1 MKMKL
6 SRAIAFVLCP
16 MLAMADVTLSEN
28 VTLTADADWRS
39 QGVVTVPSGVTVD
52 VNGHTLWLAGLAGG
66 GSFTSSVASAP
77 FVSLTSSGTGASVPD
92 SSCLFSGTKAS
103 DAFTSTKRAI
113 FNVPSL
119 SYESPLCIDY
129 DFGTATAVNMYRLT
143 NHNDN
148 LANERAPRNWTFH
161 GSADGHN
168 WTLLDTRENEI
179 GWKNGEVRA
188 YVFSNTTAYRHYR
201 IRFTE
206 TELTTATYLQFR
218 SLEYGHVGNQLRLD
232 AANAAGFSTSSI
244 SVSSDVDV
252 ILHGCG
258 AIPFSL
264 DLRGLGKLTLD
275 GTLDLAGFLI
285 KVDAIDGVGTVTT
298 SGEVPDGTTP
308 LTGSGTY
315 SACKDDGT
323 DLSSSFSSSYPL
335 SYAFDDNASTDAL
348 IENSDGFS
356 VNIDYDFETPTPVN
370 RYTVAIG
377 TTDILKKRA
386 PRTWKIYGS
395 NDGVTWTELDSR
407 DVEVSSYMVSY
418 GPRGDFSFGNDTAYR
433 YYRFAFINA
442 GNAIS
447 GNHGA
452 NKELAELEYY
462 YKGEGNYIAVE
473 NAGLASSDA
482 SSISLL
488 NGVEICNAEDIT
500 LADTLSLPGFS
511 VKGVIDLNGHDLT
524 LRLAGLTQLAG
535 EGTITDSSTATGR
548 LHVAVAS
555 GTEKNMGVSL
565 TGGLRLVKEGTGKL
579 VMTKGAQSYSGGTEV
594 SAGTLAFGVV
604 GSSLPLGV
612 SKSEVLVAKDGTFDL
627 NGFKDMDT
635 YLFTLAG
642 GTIGNYGAD
651 LSYDAYK
658 SLTQLKLTAD
668 STFSVSKQVL
678 FGFSDDD
685 TSSNDDAVLD
695 LGGHTLSVGIASGSI
710 LRVYN
715 ATALNGKI
723 EAAGHGQLLVGGTYG
738 LLATNVDFAVSSDL
752 RVAMAMQVRDYEP
765 RHTGN
770 LNASSHGVLN
780 VYGTFIPTSDYF
792 YGCTMMDGST
802 IDLSSRANAL
812 SLTSA
817 GTAGQTNITFEAN
830 ATVAVKLG
838 ERRVSRSAPIV
849 TWTEE
854 TKPSNLSSLKFVR
867 PDDTRI
873 YCISVQSGGLYY
885 AGAGLMIIFQ

>member
-6 SRAIAFVLCP
+6 IRAFAFVLCP
-16 MLAMADVTLSEN
+16 MLAMADVTLSED

-52 VNGHTLWLAGLAGG
+52 VNGHTLLLAGLAGG

-77 FVSLTSSGTGASVPD
+77 FASLTSSGTGASVPD
-92 SSCLFSGTKAS
+92 SSYLFDNTTAS

-113 FNVPSL
+113 FSVPSL
-119 SYESPLCIDY
+119 SDESPLCIDY

-143 NHNDN
+143 NHDYNK
-148 LANERAPRNWTFH
+148 ANERVPSSWTIL
-161 GSADGHN
+161 GSADGQN

-179 GWKNGEVRA
+179 GWKYGEVRT
-188 YVFSNTTAYRHYR
+188 YVLCNTTAYRHYR

-206 TELTTATYLQFR
+206 TALTTSTYVQFR

-232 AANAAGFSTSSI
+232 AANTAGFSTSSI

-298 SGEVPDGTTP
+298 SGVVPDGTTP

-323 DLSSSFSSSYPL
+323 DLSSSFNDSKPL
-335 SYAFDDNASTDAL
+335 SYAFDDDTSTDAL
-348 IENSDGFS
+348 IQNSDGFS
-356 VNIDYDFETPTPVN
+356 VNIDYDFGTPTPVN

-377 TTDILKKRA
+377 TTATLKARA
-386 PRTWKIYGS
+386 PRTWKICGS
-395 NDGVTWTELDSR
+395 NDGVTWTELDSQNVL
-407 DVEVSSYMVSY
+407 DSPGQVTY
-418 GPRGDFSFGNDTAYR
+418 GPLGDFSFDNDTAYR

-442 GNAIS
+442 GNANP
-447 GNHGA
+447 GKHGG

-462 YKGEGNYIAVE
+462 YKGEGSYIAVA
-473 NAGLASSDA
+473 NAGLALSDI
-482 SSISLL
+482 SSISFL

-524 LRLAGLTQLAG
+524 LTRLAGDA
-535 EGTITDSSTATGR
+535 TITDSSTATGR
-548 LHVAVAS
+548 LHVVVAS
-555 GTEKNMGVSL
+555 DTEENTGVSL

-579 VMTKGAQSYSGGTEV
+579 VMTKGGQSYSGGTEV
-594 SAGTLAFGVV
+594 SAGTLAFGVI

-642 GTIGNYGAD
+642 GTIGNYGAN
-651 LSYDAYK
+651 LGYSANK
-658 SLTQLKLTAD
+658 ALTRLKLTAD
-668 STFSVSKQVL
+668 STFAVSNQVF
-678 FGFSDDD
+678 FGFSDSG

-695 LGGHTLSVGIASGSI
+695 LGGHTLSVGIANGSI

-723 EAAGHGQLLVGGTYG
+723 EVAGDGQLLVGGTYG

-752 RVAMAMQVRDYEP
+752 RVSGAMQVRDYEP

-770 LNASSHGVLN
+770 LNASSQGVLN

-802 IDLSSRANAL
+802 IDLSSRGEAL

-817 GTAGQTNITFEAN
+817 GTAGQTNITFEDN
-830 ATVAVKLG
+830 AKVAVKLG
-838 ERRVSRSAPIV
+838 SRRVSSGQRVI
-849 TWTEE
+849 TWTAE
-854 TKPSNLSSLKFVR
+854 TKPTNGVKFVR
-867 PDDTRI
+867 GDANGRYLFAVRDD
-873 YCISVQSGGLYY
+873 GLYLSS
-885 AGAGLMIIFQ
+885 GFILVVR

>member
-6 SRAIAFVLCP
+6 IRAFAFMLCP

-52 VNGHTLWLAGLAGG
+52 VNGHALWLAGLAGG

-77 FVSLTSSGTGASVPD
+77 FVSLTSSGAGASVLNGSD
-92 SSCLFSGTKAS
+92 YFYDGTTAS
-103 DAFTSTKRAI
+103 DAFTSDKRAI
-113 FNVPSL
+113 FTFSAVTE
-119 SYESPLCIDY
+119 ESPLCIDY
-129 DFGTATAVNMYRLT
+129 DFGTATAVNTYRLT
-143 NHNDN
+143 NQN
-148 LANERAPRNWTFH
+148 ANKAVERAPRNWTFH
-161 GSADGHN
+161 GSADGQD
-168 WTLLDTRENEI
+168 WTLLDTRTDEA
-179 GWKNGEVRA
+179 GWKDGEVRT
-188 YVFSNTTAYRHYR
+188 YVFCNTTAYRHYR
-201 IRFTE
+201 ISFTE
-206 TELTTATYLQFR
+206 TAETSATYLQFR
-218 SLEYGHVGNQLRLD
+218 CLEYGHIGNQLRLD
-232 AANAAGFSTSSI
+232 VANAAGFSTSSI
-244 SVSSDVDV
+244 SVSSDLDV
-252 ILHGCG
+252 ILHGGG

-275 GTLDLAGFLI
+275 GTLDLAGLLV
-285 KVDAIDGVGTVTT
+285 KVDAIDGDGTVTT
-298 SGEVPDGTTP
+298 SVVVPDGTTP
-308 LTGSGTY
+308 LTGSGTFR
-315 SACKDDGT
+315 ACKDDGT
-323 DLSSSFSSSYPL
+323 DLSSSFNDDQPL
-335 SYAFDDNASTDAL
+335 SYAFDDDTSKDAL
-348 IENSDGFS
+348 IEGSDSFS
-356 VNIDYDFETPTPVN
+356 VNIDYDFGTPTPVN

-377 TTDILKKRA
+377 ISDKLKKRA

-395 NDGVTWTELDSR
+395 NDGVTWTELHSQ
-407 DVEVSSYMVSY
+407 DVEVSSGMVSY
-418 GPRGDFSFGNDTAYR
+418 GPLGVFEFDNDTAYR
-433 YYRFAFINA
+433 HYRFAFINA
-442 GNAIS
+442 GNAGS
-447 GNHGA
+447 GKHGA

-488 NGVEICNAEDIT
+488 NGVEICNADDIA
-500 LADTLSLPGFS
+500 LSDALSLPGFA

-524 LRLAGLTQLAG
+524 LTRLAG

-555 GTEKNMGVSL
+555 GTEENNTGVSL

-579 VMTKGAQSYSGGTEV
+579 VMTKGEQSYSGGTEV

-612 SKSEVLVAKDGTFDL
+612 SKSEVLVAKAGTFDL

-642 GTIGNYGAD
+642 GTIGNTGAN
-651 LSYDAYK
+651 LGYNAYE

-668 STFSVSKQVL
+668 STFAVSNQVF
-678 FGFSDDD
+678 FGFTDGS
-685 TSSNDDAVLD
+685 TSSNDDAVID

-715 ATALNGKI
+715 ATALNGRI
-723 EAAGHGQLLVGGTYG
+723 EASGNGQLLVGGAYG
-738 LLATNVDFAVSSDL
+738 LLATNVDLAASCDL
-752 RVAMAMQVRDYEP
+752 RISGALQVRDYEP

-770 LNASSHGVLN
+770 LNASGHSALN
-780 VYGTFIPTSDYF
+780 VYGTLIPMSDYF

-802 IDLSSRANAL
+802 IDLSSHAEAL

-830 ATVAVKLG
+830 AKVSVKIG
-838 ERRVSRSAPIV
+838 ERRVSRRAPIV
-849 TWTEE
+849 TWTAE
-854 TKPSNLSSLKFVR
+854 TKPTNGVMFIR
-867 PDDTRI
+867 GDAGRA
-873 YCISVQSGGLYY
+873 YSVSAQDEGLYAA
-885 AGAGLMIIFQ
+885 AGFVIMFK

>member
-1 MKMKL
+1 MMIGAAAVAAVAGFAHAETNITESL
-6 SRAIAFVLCP
+6 
-16 MLAMADVTLSEN
+16 
-28 VTLTADADWRS
+28 TLTADADWRS

-77 FVSLTSSGTGASVPD
+77 FVSLTSSGAGASVLD
-92 SSCLFSGTKAS
+92 GSNYFYDGTTAS

-119 SYESPLCIDY
+119 SDESPLCIDY

-143 NHNDN
+143 NPSGQK
-148 LANERAPRNWTFH
+148 ATERAPRNWTFH
-161 GSADGHN
+161 GSADGQG
-168 WTLLDTRENEI
+168 WTLLDTRTDEAD
-179 GWKNGEVRA
+179 WKDGEVRT

-201 IRFTE
+201 ISFTE
-206 TELTTATYLQFR
+206 TARDTATYLQFR

-232 AANAAGFSTSSI
+232 AANTAGFSTSSI

-308 LTGSGTY
+308 LTTNGTY
-315 SACKDDGT
+315 SACDDNDE
-323 DLSSSFSSSYPL
+323 DLSSSFNSSYPL
-335 SYAFDDNASTDAL
+335 SYAFDDNASTYAL
-348 IENSDGFS
+348 IEDSDDYS
-356 VNIDYDFETPTPVN
+356 VNIDYDFGTPTPVN

-377 TTDILKKRA
+377 TSDKLKKRA

-395 NDGVTWTELDSR
+395 NDGVTWTELDSK
-407 DVEVSSYMVSY
+407 DVLDSPGPVTY
-418 GPRGDFSFGNDTAYR
+418 GPLGDFSFDNDTAYR
-433 YYRFAFINA
+433 HYRFAFINA
-442 GNAIS
+442 GNADS
-447 GNHGA
+447 GHGG

-524 LRLAGLTQLAG
+524 LTRLAGDA
-535 EGTITDSSTATGR
+535 TITDSSTSTGR

-555 GTEKNMGVSL
+555 GTEENTGVSL

-594 SAGTLAFGVV
+594 SAGTLAFGVD

-642 GTIGNYGAD
+642 GTIGNYGAN
-651 LSYDAYK
+651 LGSSASK

-668 STFSVSKQVL
+668 STFAVSNQVF
-678 FGFSDDD
+678 FGFSDNG

-695 LGGHTLSVGIASGSI
+695 LGGHTLSVGIASDSI

-723 EAAGHGQLLVGGTYG
+723 EVAGDGQLLVGGTYG

-752 RVAMAMQVRDYEP
+752 RLAVAMQVRDYEP

-817 GTAGQTNITFEAN
+817 GTAGQTDITFEAN

-849 TWTEE
+849 TWTSE
-854 TKPSNLSSLKFVR
+854 TKPANGVMFIRGDADRVYSVSAQ
-867 PDDTRI
+867 DD
-873 YCISVQSGGLYY
+873 GLY
-885 AGAGLMIIFQ
+885 AASGFMIIFK